1 MYNKIYDEKRRNNPE
16 RLKYLKDYRNRPEIK
31 EKAKIR
37 YKNNKENINAKQKE
51 YNEKN
56 KDKIKEYNKIR
67 NN

>member
-56 KDKIKEYNKIR
+56 KDKITIS
-67 NN
+67 